1 MPRIRW
7 ITEDQATGEIAD
19 LYAYIRQ
26 RRSRITVLRALPQ
39 RAQHVG
45 DILKCFSPHPGAL
58 RGAVQLTDSLHFADG
73 ALSAGV
79 KEMLATYVSALNSC
93 QYCAATHGYFLQ
105 LKGADRERALAI
117 ARRDLDAADLDDRTR
132 ALMEFAGK
140 LTLEPF
146 KITDGDVARLRDRGW
161 SEAQIAETVLDVALF
176 NMLNRVAD
184 AFGIS
189 RDEEELLPFS
199 PPPPEEGKVESG
211 VIT

>member
-7 ITEDQATGEIAD
+7 VTEDEATGEIAD

-26 RRSRITVLRALPQ
+26 RRSRITPLRALPN
-39 RAQHVG
+39 RANHVG

-73 ALSAGV
+73 ALSAEV

-93 QYCAATHGYFLQ
+93 QYCAATHGYFLR
-105 LKGADRERALAI
+105 LRGAEQERALAI
-117 ARRDLDAADLDDRTR
+117 ARRDLDAADLDKPTR
-132 ALMEFAGK
+132 ALMEFARK
-140 LTLEPF
+140 LTLEPS
-146 KITDGDVARLRDRGW
+146 KITDGDVARLRDLGW
-161 SEAQIAETVLDVALF
+161 GEVQVAWAVLDAALF

-189 RDEEELLPFS
+189 RDEEELMPFS
-199 PPPPEEGKVESG
+199 PPPPAEVRSAK
-211 VIT
+211 T

>member
-7 ITEDQATGEIAD
+7 VTEDEATGEIAD

-26 RRSRITVLRALPQ
+26 RRSRITVLRGLPH
-39 RAQHVG
+39 RGPRVG

-73 ALSAGV
+73 ALSPEV

-105 LKGADRERALAI
+105 LRGAERERALAI
-117 ARRDLDAADLDDRTR
+117 AGRDLDGAGLDKPTR
-132 ALMEFAGK
+132 ALLEFAGT
-140 LTLEPF
+140 LTVEPW
-146 KITDGDVARLRDRGW
+146 KITDGDVARLRDLGW
-161 SEAQIAETVLDVALF
+161 SEVQIAETVLDAALF

-184 AFGIS
+184 AFGIT
-189 RDEEELLPFS
+189 RDEKELLPFS
-199 PPPPEEGKVESG
+199 PPAPRRVRSDQS
-211 VIT
+211 